1 MNETDE
7 IYDVAIVGGGPAG
20 LSAALILGRSRR
32 SVVVVD
38 AGQPRNAPAAAV
50 HGFLTRDGTPPRDLL
65 AAARAE
71 VAAYGVRLVDGEV
84 AGAAAGDGGFAL
96 TLAGGGG
103 RLAARRLLVAGGL
116 VDELPDIPGVRELWG
131 DQVIHCPY
139 CHGWEAREKP
149 IGIVASGPMATHQA
163 LLFRQLS
170 DDVVLF
176 AHTQPPTAEQ
186 RADLAARDIRV
197 IEGEVAALEV
207 DGDGRLTGVRLA
219 TGETVAREVVTVAPR
234 FVGRTHLLESLGV
247 EATEHA
253 GVGIR
258 VAADPTGRTE
268 VPGVWVAGNVTDHA
282 AQVIVAAAAGATAG
296 AHINADLVAE
306 DVRRAAAAPPVGA
319 AS

>member
-38 AGQPRNAPAAAV
+38 AGRPRNAPAAAV

-84 AGAAAGDGGFAL
+84 TGAAAGDGRFAL
-96 TLAGGGG
+96 TLAGGGQT
-103 RLAARRLLVAGGL
+103 LTARRLLVAGGL

-139 CHGWEAREKP
+139 CHGWEARDKP

-170 DDVVLF
+170 DDVVMF
-176 AHTQPPTAEQ
+176 AHTHPPTAEQ

-207 DGDGRLTGVRLA
+207 ADGSLTGVRLA
-219 TGETVAREVVTVAPR
+219 AGETVAREVVTVAPR
-234 FVGRTHLLESLGV
+234 FVARTALLESLGV
-247 EATEHA
+247 EATDHA

-268 VPGVWVAGNVTDHA
+268 VPGVWVAGNVTDHS

-296 AHINADLVAE
+296 AHINADLVTE
-306 DVRRAAAAPPVGA
+306 DVRRAAAAANA
-319 AS
+319 A